1 MKPFTFVLVNGKRRL
16 PVAAAPRRDLLTV
29 PVWDL
34 LPGDVQRRCNTEFE
48 FVSSDPTPLD
58 KNGDRQQAMTVGITK
73 DVQIRFRRFRLGL
86 GAAT

>member
-1 MKPFTFVLVNGKRRL
+1 MKPVTFVAVNGKRRL

-34 LPGDVQRRCNTEFE
+34 LPTAVQRRCNTAFE
-48 FVSSDPTPLD
+48 FVSGALGPLD
-58 KNGDRQQAMTVGITK
+58 KNAVPQHGVIVGITK

-86 GAAT
+86 GASI